1 MRKGKVIK
9 SLPEH
14 LRQWYSVVSDSVVSS
29 KLKEGDLVLQSDL
42 VWRLRNRRTY
52 ASWKTGHSDIV
63 LFSTDVIGYWH
74 SKDSSNFPE
83 HWIDGWAI
91 QGNDLRK
98 WTVVEDN
105 SYREEEE

>member
-1 MRKGKVIK
+1 
-9 SLPEH
+9 
-14 LRQWYSVVSDSVVSS
+14 
-29 KLKEGDLVLQSDL
+29 
-42 VWRLRNRRTY
+42 
-52 ASWKTGHSDIV
+52 